1 MTKPNNPNKAR
12 ILNIA
17 LAAALV
23 GGLGYLVVKTR
34 SVDFDTHSN
43 VVNTLRQLK
52 QVDAEW
58 NVDVLKSKTGFNASY
73 DPVASP
79 LPLIESLEGALRS
92 TSAQL
97 WSNNTYN
104 SAALQPL
111 LESYTKAMNEK
122 INLIERF
129 KSQNSILRN
138 SSRFLPV
145 AASEL
150 AESLRAATVDATTR
164 TGMDGTL
171 NAILADTMAYN
182 LTPEAALKAQIES
195 NAQALVDKSAALPP
209 ELLERVEVFSA
220 HVKTILTQQEVG
232 DKVLGTIASLPTAK
246 RIDELTDGYQQ
257 EHDKLLQDQQLY
269 RQILIGYSALLLLLL
284 GYLGWNLLRSYRLLN
299 KSKQDLEKTH
309 HELKESQVY
318 MVQAEKMSAL
328 GQMVAGIAHEINTPL
343 AYVKGTLDVL
353 NDQIGPVK
361 DLAMHSFQ
369 FSQMARNPSSDKA
382 AVNKQ
387 FSEVSRLSKEV
398 DEHQIM
404 EEMGVLLRDGLHG
417 IEQISE
423 IVQNLKN
430 FSRLDR
436 ARVSEFSPE
445 EGLESTLMLAKNL
458 IKNKVEI
465 KREFSGVEKIKC
477 SPSQINQ
484 VFLNIIT
491 NAVHAMPEDRAVPGV
506 ITLRTAMENKDTV
519 RIEIADNGM
528 GIPSDVLPK
537 IFDPFFTT
545 KEIGKGTG
553 MGLSISFK
561 IIQEHGGKILVD
573 TEPGMGTVFSIL
585 LPVASVE
592 AQSHQSVLIDDQDEK
607 FLLAA

>member
-1 MTKPNNPNKAR
+1 MKIKAR
-12 ILNIA
+12 ALNIA
-17 LAAALV
+17 LATALI
-23 GGLGYLVVKTR
+23 GGLGFLVLKTR
-34 SVDFDTHSN
+34 SVDFDSHNNLVSIM
-43 VVNTLRQLK
+43 RQLK

-58 NVDVLKSKTGFNASY
+58 NVDVLKSKTGFNSNY

-79 LPLIESLEGALRS
+79 LPLIESLQAALEAAAQQQWSQSTGGA
-92 TSAQL
+92 AQL
-97 WSNNTYN
+97 
-104 SAALQPL
+104 LPL
-111 LESYTKAMNEK
+111 LEAYKTAMNEK
-122 INLIERF
+122 IALIERF

-150 AESLRAATVDATTR
+150 AGAIRASGLDNNLRSE
-164 TGMDGTL
+164 MDGTL
-171 NAILADTMAYN
+171 NSILADTMAYN

-195 NAQALVDKSAALPP
+195 LAQTLQDQSANFPP
-209 ELLERVEVFSA
+209 ELKERVEVFGA
-220 HVKTILTQQEVG
+220 HVNTILRQQEVG
-232 DKVLGTIASLPTAK
+232 DKVLGTIAALPTAR
-246 RIDELTDGYQQ
+246 RIDELTDGYQS
-257 EHDKLLQDQQLY
+257 EHEKLLVDQQRY
-269 RQILIGYSALLLLLL
+269 SQILL
-284 GYLGWNLLRSYRLLN
+284 GYSVLLLALLAYVGWNLIKSYRMLN
-299 KSKQDLEKTH
+299 KSNQALEKTN

-353 NDQIGPVK
+353 NDQISPVK
-361 DLAMHSFQ
+361 DLAKRAFQ
-369 FSQMARNPSSDKA
+369 FSQLARTPGSDKA
-382 AVNKQ
+382 ALNEQFSAVNKLS
-387 FSEVSRLSKEV
+387 SEVE
-398 DEHQIM
+398 EHQII
-404 EEMGVLLRDGLHG
+404 EEMGGLLKDGLHG

-436 ARVSEFSPE
+436 ARVSEFSVE

-465 KREFSGVEKIKC
+465 QREFGNVAKVKC

-491 NAVHAMPEDRAVPGV
+491 NAVHAMPTDRSQPGI

-519 RIEIADNGM
+519 RIEIADDGS
-528 GIPSDVLPK
+528 GIPADVLPK

-585 LPVASVE
+585 LPIGVADTASS
-592 AQSHQSVLIDDQDEK
+592 QNVLIDDHDEPM
-607 FLLAA
+607 LAIA